1 MPSTF
6 EQKEDRVAYLNIE
19 VPAEEFKKSLES
31 AYHRSKR
38 YFQVPG
44 FRKGKA
50 PYPIVV
56 NHYGEGILYDD
67 AIDHAFPGAYE
78 EALKEHD
85 LQPFSE
91 PRVNLVSI
99 SGDEGLV
106 LEVRFALKPEVKL
119 GEYKGIEAYRPEVE
133 LSEEEIDA
141 KIKEAQEKVAR
152 QVPVAE
158 RALENGDTVTIDYV
172 GKKDDVPFEGGTA
185 EDYDLELG
193 SNTFIPGFEEGIVGK
208 NVGDEFDLSLTFPE
222 EYQAEDLA
230 GQEVVFEVKVKAAT
244 YTELPEVDDDFVKD
258 VSESSDTLEEYRAEL
273 REELEK
279 AAAEQADRVFE
290 RNIVEKIAANSEV
303 VLSNFLVEDDVERE
317 IQRQSQQFEMYGMRY
332 EDFLAYSGQT
342 LAAVRQQ
349 MAPASRKNLVLAYTL
364 DALEQEVKPEASD
377 EEVDALIVRFA
388 EQAQISVEE
397 YEEKYLDAEE
407 SRERLEHQVRSE
419 KLVELLRE
427 WSVATDVEPEPEAE
441 DEHEHVHDENCD
453 HDHDHDHEH
462 VHDDNCNHDHDEED
476 ADA

>member
-1 MPSTF
+1 
-6 EQKEDRVAYLNIE
+6 
-19 VPAEEFKKSLES
+19 
-31 AYHRSKR
+31 
-38 YFQVPG
+38 
-44 FRKGKA
+44 
-50 PYPIVV
+50 
-56 NHYGEGILYDD
+56 
-67 AIDHAFPGAYE
+67 
-78 EALKEHD
+78 
-85 LQPFSE
+85 
-91 PRVNLVSI
+91 
-99 SGDEGLV
+99 
-106 LEVRFALKPEVKL
+106 
-119 GEYKGIEAYRPEVE
+119 
-133 LSEEEIDA
+133 
-141 KIKEAQEKVAR
+141 
-152 QVPVAE
+152 
-158 RALENGDTVTIDYV
+158 
-172 GKKDDVPFEGGTA
+172 
-185 EDYDLELG
+185 
-193 SNTFIPGFEEGIVGK
+193 
-208 NVGDEFDLSLTFPE
+208 LTFPE

-303 VLSNFLVEDDVERE
+303 VLSSFLVEDDVERE

-453 HDHDHDHEH
+453 HDHDHEH
-462 VHDDNCNHDHDEED
+462 VHDENCNHDHDEED
-476 ADA
+476 A

>member
-1 MPSTF
+1 M
-6 EQKEDRVAYLNIE
+6 
-19 VPAEEFKKSLES
+19 
-31 AYHRSKR
+31 
-38 YFQVPG
+38 
-44 FRKGKA
+44 
-50 PYPIVV
+50 
-56 NHYGEGILYDD
+56 
-67 AIDHAFPGAYE
+67 
-78 EALKEHD
+78 
-85 LQPFSE
+85 
-91 PRVNLVSI
+91 
-99 SGDEGLV
+99 
-106 LEVRFALKPEVKL
+106 

-152 QVPVAE
+152 HAPVSE
-158 RALENGDTVTIDYV
+158 RTLDYGDTVTIDYV

-342 LAAVRQQ
+342 LAGVRQQ
-349 MAPASRKNLVLAYTL
+349 MAPASRKNLVLAYTQ

-377 EEVDALIVRFA
+377 EEVDAFIVRFA

-407 SRERLEHQVRSE
+407 SRERLELQVRSE

-453 HDHDHDHEH
+453 HDHDHEHEH
-462 VHDDNCNHDHDEED
+462 VHDENCNHDHDEED
-476 ADA
+476 VEA